1 MQSETKE
8 TERVRRLK
16 VTCLNAR
23 YAQYIKKLYP
33 ELTVVP
39 FGTALK
45 YRKNMDAFIAVKGK
59 WAFVGRFLGLPV
71 WNISEGIYKVPSHE
85 PTSFILEKQGSYTNA
100 RAESEWEECVKATP
114 ALLQA
119 FKKSVLLSDSEGQ
132 AELASEQKL
141 DSAGLTLYAK
151 RLLSVLPTAF
161 PALSPYDFEDVQE
174 LLGQVVNQK
183 IGTEKYVP
191 DASPYKLFTPGG
203 RKRIVIIEQ
212 SRKTKLE
219 LRKVFAAEETFL
231 QMVRDAKEQHPGAA
245 FFLLQPPSVLSGK
258 KKGYLK
264 KFAQENGIQIISEQV
279 SSFSILAQADEV
291 YTVSAKIGIDAV
303 LLGKT
308 VHCYGMPYYA
318 GWGLTKDKVICV
330 RRNIKVKREELFAAL
345 CLFFTRYLH
354 PITKEPSHF
363 QAIVRLILLQ
373 RPPLFENKRFIAC
386 IHFDEKQKAFFSKM
400 YKHADIHFMKEQ
412 QGIEA
417 ASNNRGMIYTAI
429 EPTDQLKKDCGN
441 IPLVYVRPG
450 SFDRLY
456 NQQKLVS
463 LSFEGGPYPPLE
475 KILQIKSMTEHDLL
489 RARLLRQF
497 LLELSS
503 FREHFD
509 YEDVKEGQDV
519 IVIIGNADLAPKKM
533 PESVSLQHG
542 ISGNLDK
549 KGRPYHSFALPLSDD
564 GKLIEYI
571 RRQRPDAYI
580 IYCQQHR
587 DTKVPVEILDLADEL
602 MPFARPSDF
611 VPLEMLGFGTSS
623 CSQDQKSEPAALS
636 AGRAEAGM
644 GENSEDGECFGSE
657 ILDDIDVS
665 RWDKKHVLAKRLLE
679 KAHAMTRAQNAFCI
693 LNTPIT
699 HVNGHAL
706 EIHTYDSH
714 LGIDALAVPLEVY
727 TYGWPYYGGW
737 GLTHDT
743 AHYSLRNRKLNFE
756 QILAGAFITQPRY
769 FDSENNLFCEPEN
782 APFLFGR
789 L

>member
-1 MQSETKE
+1 MQSETINI
-8 TERVRRLK
+8 ERARRLK

-23 YAQYIKKLYP
+23 YAQYIKKMYP

-39 FGTALK
+39 FSTAIR

-85 PTSFILEKQGSYTNA
+85 PTSFILEKQGSYANA
-100 RAESEWEECVKATP
+100 RFESEWEECVKAAP
-114 ALLQA
+114 ALLNV
-119 FKKSVLLSDSEGQ
+119 FKTS
-132 AELASEQKL
+132 
-141 DSAGLTLYAK
+141 SANTDLETGVQEFTEIPKADNPALTAYAK
-151 RLLSVLPTAF
+151 NLLSVLPTAF
-161 PALSPYDFEDVQE
+161 PALSPYSFAEARE

-212 SRKTKLE
+212 SRKTKQE
-219 LRKVFAAEETFL
+219 LKKVFAAEETFL
-231 QMVRDAKEQHPGAA
+231 QMARDAKEQHPGAA

-318 GWGLTKDKVICV
+318 GWGLTRDKVICV
-330 RRNIKVKREELFAAL
+330 RRNIKVTREELFAAL

-373 RPPLFENKRFIAC
+373 RPQLFENKRFIAC

-417 ASNNRGMIYTAI
+417 ASNNRGMVYTAI

-450 SFDRLY
+450 AFDRLY

-463 LSFEGGPYPPLE
+463 LCFEGGPYPPLE
-475 KILQIKSMTEHDLL
+475 KILQIKSMTETDLL

-497 LLELSS
+497 LLELSF

-509 YEDVKEGQDV
+509 YENVKEGQDV

-533 PESVSLQHG
+533 PESVNLQEG

-571 RRQRPDAYI
+571 RQKRPDAFI
-580 IYCQQHR
+580 VYCQQHR
-587 DTKVPVEILDLADEL
+587 DTKVPAEILDLADEL

-611 VPLEMLGFGTSS
+611 VPLDMLGLGGT
-623 CSQDQKSEPAALS
+623 CAGEEKQKTVQNAQ
-636 AGRAEAGM
+636 
-644 GENSEDGECFGSE
+644 SEDCECFSTE
-657 ILDDIDVS
+657 LLDDMIDLS

-679 KAHAMTRAQNAFCI
+679 KAHVMTRAQNAFCI
-693 LNTPIT
+693 LNSPIT
-699 HVNGHAL
+699 HVLGHAL

-737 GLTHDT
+737 GLTHDN

-769 FDSENNLFCEPEN
+769 FDAENNLFCESEN